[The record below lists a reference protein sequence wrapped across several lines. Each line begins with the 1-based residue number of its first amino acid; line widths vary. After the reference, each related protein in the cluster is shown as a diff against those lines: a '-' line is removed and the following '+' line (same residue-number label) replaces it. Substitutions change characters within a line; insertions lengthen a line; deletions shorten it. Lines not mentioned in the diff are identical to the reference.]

1 MDNIFSNVNSEDI
14 ISGNITAAS
23 SDYLPQFLISSN
35 TFDDPSS
42 NKSNVFEMDWSHFD
56 KENFVLDYFDIDW
69 PNIDEK
75 NVNSATKNFLDTIN
89 FVLYKYASLKK
100 VSKYK
105 LRFKKNLDY
114 FWYAKIKIY

>member
-89 FVLYKYASLKK
+89 FVLNKYASLKK

>member
-14 ISGNITAAS
+14 ISGNITAAI

-35 TFDDPSS
+35 TFADPSS

-56 KENFVLDYFDIDW
+56 EENFVLDCFDIDW

-89 FVLYKYASLKK
+89 FVLNKYASLKK
-100 VSKYK
+100 VNKYK

-114 FWYAKIKIY
+114 FWYAKIKMY

>member
-1 MDNIFSNVNSEDI
+1 MDNIFNNVNSEDI

-89 FVLYKYASLKK
+89 FVLNKYASLKK